1 MSFVIQWQSRA
12 RYHQIQSGHHLQ
24 IPIVGTNMPNMGMKT
39 KRALSKQHLG
49 VREAPA
55 VYSLPV
61 QPARGL
67 ADALF
72 TTTQQR
78 VLGALYGQ
86 PQRSF
91 TVSELIASIGSG
103 SGAVQRELAKLVA
116 SGLLTMQPVG
126 NQKRYQANP
135 AAPIHEELIGI
146 VQKTVGL
153 AEPLRAVLQPLK
165 GEITAAFVFGSIAK
179 RSDTAASDIDFMVV
193 GDAGFAEVVN
203 AVYPL
208 HERLGREVNPVVMT
222 TREFRK
228 RAKDS
233 GFIARVLDQPKIWLI
248 GDEDDLHA

>member
-1 MSFVIQWQSRA
+1 M
-12 RYHQIQSGHHLQ
+12 H
-24 IPIVGTNMPNMGMKT
+24 
-39 KRALSKQHLG
+39 
-49 VREAPA
+49 
-55 VYSLPV
+55 
-61 QPARGL
+61 GL

-91 TVSELIASIGSG
+91 TVSELIASTRSG

-135 AAPIHEELIGI
+135 AAPIHDELVGI

-153 AEPLRAVLQPLK
+153 AEPLRAALQPLAGK
-165 GEITAAFVFGSIAK
+165 ITAAFVYGSVAK
-179 RSDTAASDIDFMVV
+179 RSDTARSDIDVMIV
-193 GDAGFAEVVN
+193 GDVGFAEVVN

-222 TREFRK
+222 TKEFRA
-228 RAKDS
+228 RAKDP
-233 GFIARVLDQPKIWLI
+233 GFIARVLNGPRVPLI
-248 GDEDDLHA
+248 GNADNA

>member
-1 MSFVIQWQSRA
+1 M
-12 RYHQIQSGHHLQ
+12 
-24 IPIVGTNMPNMGMKT
+24 GTKT
-39 KRALSKQHLG
+39 KRPRKPKPRS

-55 VYSLPV
+55 AYSVLMR
-61 QPARGL
+61 PAHGL

-91 TVSELIASIGSG
+91 TVSELIALIGAG

-135 AAPIHEELIGI
+135 AAPIHDELVGI

-153 AEPLRAVLQPLK
+153 AEPLRAALQPLASK
-165 GEITAAFVFGSIAK
+165 ITVAFVFGSIAK
-179 RSDTAASDIDFMVV
+179 RSGTAASDIDLMIVS
-193 GDAGFAEVVN
+193 GKLGYADALTALAEV
-203 AVYPL
+203 
-208 HERLGREVNPVVMT
+208 EEKLGRKINPMIYSPA
-222 TREFRK
+222 ELAK
-228 RAKDS
+228 RIKSDNAFVK
-233 GFIARVLDQPKIWLI
+233 RVLEQQKIWVI
-248 GDEDDLHA
+248 GGEDDLRA

>member
-1 MSFVIQWQSRA
+1 M
-12 RYHQIQSGHHLQ
+12 
-24 IPIVGTNMPNMGMKT
+24 PILGNKVPNMGTKT
-39 KRALSKQHLG
+39 TRPRKPKPRS

-55 VYSLPV
+55 VYSVLQQPV
-61 QPARGL
+61 HGL

-91 TVSELIASIGSG
+91 TVSELIASTRAG

-135 AAPIHEELIGI
+135 AAPIHDELVGI

-153 AEPLRAVLQPLK
+153 AEPLREALQPLASQ
-165 GEITAAFVFGSIAK
+165 IIAAFVFGSVAN
-179 RSDTAASDIDFMVV
+179 RSDTARSDIDLMIV
-193 GDAGFAEVVN
+193 GDVGFAEVVN

-222 TREFRK
+222 TKEFRA
-228 RAKDS
+228 RAKDP
-233 GFIARVLDQPKIWLI
+233 GFIARVLSGPRIPLI
-248 GDEDDLHA
+248 GNADDA

>member
-1 MSFVIQWQSRA
+1 
-12 RYHQIQSGHHLQ
+12 
-24 IPIVGTNMPNMGMKT
+24 MGIKT
-39 KRALSKQHLG
+39 AHPRKPKPRS

-55 VYSLPV
+55 AYSVLQ
-61 QPARGL
+61 QPPRGL

-91 TVSELIASIGSG
+91 TVSELIASTSAG

-135 AAPIHEELIGI
+135 TAPIHDELVGI

-153 AEPLRAVLQPLK
+153 TEPLREALQPLASK
-165 GEITAAFVFGSIAK
+165 ITVAFVFGSVAK
-179 RSDTAASDIDFMVV
+179 RGDTARSDIDVMIVS
-193 GDAGFAEVVN
+193 GKLGYADALTALVDVEKK
-203 AVYPL
+203 
-208 HERLGREVNPVVMT
+208 LGRKINPTIYSPAELAKRIKSDNAFVRRVM
-222 TREFRK
+222 E
-228 RAKDS
+228 
-233 GFIARVLDQPKIWLI
+233 QPKIWLI
-248 GDEDDLHA
+248 GGEGGLRGET

>member
-1 MSFVIQWQSRA
+1 M
-12 RYHQIQSGHHLQ
+12 
-24 IPIVGTNMPNMGMKT
+24 GTKT
-39 KRALSKQHLG
+39 TRPRKPKPRS

-55 VYSLPV
+55 AYSVLR

-91 TVSELIASIGSG
+91 TVSELIASTIAG

-135 AAPIHEELIGI
+135 AAPIHDELVGI

-153 AEPLRAVLQPLK
+153 AEPLREALQPLESK
-165 GEITAAFVFGSIAK
+165 INAAFVYGSVAK
-179 RSDTAASDIDFMVV
+179 RSDTARSDIDVMVV
-193 GDAGFAEVVN
+193 GEVGFAEVVN

-208 HERLGREVNPVVMT
+208 HERLGREVNPIVMT
-222 TREFRK
+222 AKEFRA
-228 RAKDS
+228 RAKDP
-233 GFIARVLDQPKIWLI
+233 GFVARVLDGQRIPLI
-248 GDEDDLHA
+248 GSADDA

>member
-1 MSFVIQWQSRA
+1 M
-12 RYHQIQSGHHLQ
+12 
-24 IPIVGTNMPNMGMKT
+24 PILGNKVPNMGTKT
-39 KRALSKQHLG
+39 SRPRQPKPHS

-55 VYSLPV
+55 VYSALQQPV
-61 QPARGL
+61 HGL

-91 TVSELIASIGSG
+91 TVSELIASTSAG

-135 AAPIHEELIGI
+135 AAPIHDELVGI

-153 AEPLRAVLQPLK
+153 AEPLREALRSLASQ
-165 GEITAAFVFGSIAK
+165 ITAAFVYGSVAK
-179 RSDTAASDIDFMVV
+179 RSDTARSDIDVMIV
-193 GDAGFAEVVN
+193 GDVGFAEVVN

-222 TREFRK
+222 TKEFRA
-228 RAKDS
+228 RAKDL
-233 GFIARVLDQPKIWLI
+233 GFIARVLSGPRIPLI
-248 GDEDDLHA
+248 GNADDA